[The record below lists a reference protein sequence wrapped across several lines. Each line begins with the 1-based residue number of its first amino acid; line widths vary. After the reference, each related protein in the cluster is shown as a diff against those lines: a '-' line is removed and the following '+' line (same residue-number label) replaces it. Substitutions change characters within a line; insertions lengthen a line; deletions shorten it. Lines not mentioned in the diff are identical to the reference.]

1 MNLLFLVLFSN
12 CAVLNEPIIRKDPT
26 INQYRYAIIPGTESV
41 VSAVGSVYGNQTGVY
56 GSSYT
61 KSVNPGSMIEGFLL
75 KRGIIVLSEPKPDK
89 VKQTFN
95 VRYGESGRRL
105 VAYGLAGYTIE
116 VTIAFLAAETDEPI
130 YLCTAEGQG
139 STEVDDIRE
148 AVERCLSGLE

>member
-1 MNLLFLVLFSN
+1 MNLLFLLLFSG
-12 CAVLNEPIIRKDPT
+12 CAILNEPIIKKDPA
-26 INQYRYAIIPGTESV
+26 INQYRYAIIPATESV
-41 VSAVGSVYGNQTGVY
+41 VSTAGSIYGNQTSLH

-75 KRGIIVLSEPKPDK
+75 KRGIIVLSEPKPEK
-89 VKQTFN
+89 VEQTFN

-105 VAYGLAGYTIE
+105 IAYGLGGYTIE

-139 STEVDDIRE
+139 STEVDDVRE
-148 AVERCLSGLE
+148 AIERCLSGFN